1 MRLLIDS
8 NMAKL
13 PRNCHECFAGFWGF
27 CCIAPAETDGR
38 CPDSD
43 RPDWCPVSEYKE
55 PTKFEIK
62 HAISNTD
69 IPKGMNELDYLELM
83 SNIYTALAKL
93 YGEAPVTY
101 SPSKEEQ

>member
-13 PRNCHECFAGFWGF
+13 PRNCHECFAGFGGF

-62 HAISNTD
+62 HAISNVD
-69 IPKGMNELDYLELM
+69 IPKDIDEEQFMVVLSQQYA
-83 SNIYTALAKL
+83 ALAKL
-93 YGEAPVTY
+93 YGDDVPNY
-101 SPSKEEQ
+101 SPS